1 MIKQIQLFA
10 IVFVLLVQI
19 PVFAQDYTTCPK
31 GSYHGL
37 DNAGNDACRDI
48 KTNQIVQGKITQ
60 KTQNNN
66 LPKSDPCT
74 NPLAPGCISLP
85 FQNFEEI
92 MIVFGIVGIL
102 LVLILAVAK
111 IKPKKH
117 HEKIATDDSTYY
129 PPNNWSE
136 DEKDS
141 GDRIM
146 WTCSICKQKFADR
159 SSYMSH
165 GCHFR

>member
-1 MIKQIQLFA
+1 MVKQIL
-10 IVFVLLVQI
+10 IITISFVLLV
-19 PVFAQDYTTCPK
+19 PLSVFAQDSLTCPK
-31 GSYHGL
+31 EAYHGL

-48 KTNQIVQGKITQ
+48 KTNQIVQGIA
-60 KTQNNN
+60 TQNNQNKN
-66 LPKSDPCT
+66 LPKTDPCA
-74 NPLAPGCISLP
+74 NPLTPGCISLP

-92 MIVFGIVGIL
+92 AVIFGIVGFL
-102 LVLILAVAK
+102 LVLILLVAK
-111 IKPKKH
+111 IKPKEH
-117 HEKIATDDSTYY
+117 VEKIDTDDSTYY
-129 PPNNWSE
+129 YPNTWLE
-136 DEKDS
+136 DEKDT